1 VGKACCF
8 PFPLSEHVDS
18 LLPVGLYGYETWS
31 VTLNEEQRLRMLENR
46 VQRRIFGVKRGKITR
61 DWRKMSSKELQNLCP
76 S

>member
-1 VGKACCF
+1 
-8 PFPLSEHVDS
+8 
-18 LLPVGLYGYETWS
+18 
-31 VTLNEEQRLRMLENR
+31 MLENR